1 MGADGLSERGIGAEE
16 FFGPH
21 DIAAARAVASEYGS
35 HILAMIPGSHVA
47 KTYLFDREYE
57 SGRKPISYQ
66 GRSGTTAR

>member
-1 MGADGLSERGIGAEE
+1 MIWTVFFTTACMGADGLSERGIGAEE

-47 KTYLFDREYE
+47 KTYLLTE
-57 SGRKPISYQ
+57 STKVGENP
-66 GRSGTTAR
+66 